1 MAARMLLAGVGG
13 GGGGGEGVWREE
25 GLGSMGGS
33 DTDRF
38 YRISLVM
45 EPTVSSQL
53 IGRHAGRHHTLMLRE
68 FIATDGRNSRALD
81 INMSPDRSKFAYYN
95 YGR

>member
-13 GGGGGEGVWREE
+13 GGGGGGVWREE
-25 GLGSMGGS
+25 GLGGYGELGLIDFTGS
-33 DTDRF
+33 HLLWSPPSPL
-38 YRISLVM
+38 SL
-45 EPTVSSQL
+45 
-53 IGRHAGRHHTLMLRE
+53 GRHAGRHHTHMLRE